1 MNEREPLKKN
11 KKSSETGNWL
21 GPLLI
26 FIFLIITG
34 IFLYFHF
41 SPPSIKSFEVRKK
54 DENTLEV
61 SGLNQEEIDKI
72 D

>member
-1 MNEREPLKKN
+1 MNERESLKKN

-26 FIFLIITG
+26 FILLIITG
-34 IFLYFHF
+34 IFLYFQF
-41 SPPSIKSFEVRKK
+41 SPPSIKSFLVQKK
-54 DENTLEV
+54 GEDAIEV
-61 SGLNQEEIDKI
+61 SGLEQKEIDKI